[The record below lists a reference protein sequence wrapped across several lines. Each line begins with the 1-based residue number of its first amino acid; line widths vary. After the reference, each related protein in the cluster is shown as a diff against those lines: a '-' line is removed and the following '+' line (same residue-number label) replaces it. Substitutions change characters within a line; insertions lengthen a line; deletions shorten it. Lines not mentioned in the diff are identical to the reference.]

1 MFLKSIDFFA
11 NSFSS
16 NFSDG
21 KSFSF
26 ALIAKD
32 PYPKNPNIDILN
44 YKFQLNLNDTTDVIY
59 GSAQITLNIK
69 ESESRV
75 RLDLVSQNQLG
86 KGMEVHRVTF
96 NGDEVA
102 YTHEDNV
109 LLIET
114 GGLGYTSS
122 DNIGVEYS
130 GDPITGLIIGPNM
143 HGDRTFFSDNWPNK
157 ARNWLP
163 LVDHPYDKS
172 TAEFIVEA
180 PNHYQVISNGL
191 LVEETNLNRNIKKT
205 HWKQSVPISCWLY
218 ALGVA
223 EFAIDYVDYFDGKSI
238 QTWVYKQDR
247 DKGFYDFKIP
257 TKHTL
262 EFFSDYI
269 GPFAY
274 EKLANVQSNSVKGG
288 MESATA
294 IFYSDVS
301 VTGDR
306 SVRWRNVV
314 IHEVAHQWF
323 GNCVTEFDWDDVWL
337 SEGFATYFTLMF
349 REHAYGRDDFVN
361 GLNDAKNLVYNHY
374 KTDKESSIV
383 HDNLKDMKD
392 VLTYSLQYQKGAWV
406 LHMLRNYIG
415 EDDFREGIRKY
426 YKRYY
431 NSNTTTEEFKKEME
445 VVSGVDLDLFF
456 DQWLYNGGNIILDG
470 GWSYDKKKKRVEVTL
485 DQVQDDGYIFKM
497 PLELGI
503 YYEDKNLFKL
513 ETVKLEKEKGRFYIA
528 TETKPKNIKIDPFT
542 KLLAIWDFN
551 EIK

>member
-1 MFLKSIDFFA
+1 MKHIYFFL
-11 NSFSS
+11 FS
-16 NFSDG
+16 
-21 KSFSF
+21 
-26 ALIAKD
+26 LLPYTILAKD

-44 YKFQLNLNDTTDVIY
+44 YKFEINLNDTSDIIY
-59 GSAQITLNIK
+59 GSADIALNIK
-69 ESESRV
+69 DSEDRV
-75 RLDLVSQNQLG
+75 RLDLISQG
-86 KGMEVHRVTF
+86 KDGMGMEVKKVTF
-96 NGDEVA
+96 NGSEVS
-102 YTHEDNV
+102 YSHDNDV

-114 GGLGYTSS
+114 GVL
-122 DNIGVEYS
+122 EYS
-130 GDPITGLIIGPNM
+130 SRDIINVVYSGMPITGLIIGPNM

-172 TAEFIVEA
+172 TAEFVVIA

-191 LVEETNLNRNIKKT
+191 LVEETNLNKELKKT

-223 EFAIDYVDYFDGKSI
+223 EFAVDYVDYFEGKSI

-247 DKGFYDFKIP
+247 DNGFYDFKIP
-257 TKHTL
+257 TKHTM

-323 GNCVTEFDWDDVWL
+323 GNCVTEYDWDDVWL

-361 GLNDAKNLVYNHY
+361 GLNDAKRLVYNHY

-383 HDNLKDMKD
+383 HNNLKDMKD

-406 LHMLRNYIG
+406 LHMLRNYVG
-415 EDDFREGIRKY
+415 EDNFRKGIRNY
-426 YKRYY
+426 YKKYY
-431 NSNTTTEEFKKEME
+431 NSTTTTNQFKTEME
-445 VVSGVDLDLFF
+445 VVSGMNLDIFF
-456 DQWLYNGGNIILDG
+456 DQWLYKGGNMVLDG
-470 GWSYDKKKKRVEVTL
+470 NWKFDEKKGRIEVNL
-485 DQVQDDGYIFKM
+485 NQVQNDGYLFEM
-497 PLELGI
+497 PVELGI
-503 YYEDKNLFKL
+503 SYNDKNLEKIQ
-513 ETVKLEKEKGRFYIA
+513 TVKLEKEKGRFYIA
-528 TETKPKNIKIDPFT
+528 SDSKPISIKIDPNT

>member
-1 MFLKSIDFFA
+1 MKHIYFFL
-11 NSFSS
+11 FS
-16 NFSDG
+16 
-21 KSFSF
+21 
-26 ALIAKD
+26 LLPYTILAKD

-44 YKFQLNLNDTTDVIY
+44 YKFEIHLNDTSDIIY
-59 GSAQITLNIK
+59 GSADIALNIK
-69 ESESRV
+69 DSEDRV
-75 RLDLVSQNQLG
+75 RLDLISQGKDG
-86 KGMEVHRVTF
+86 KGMEVKKVTF
-96 NGDEVA
+96 NGSKVS
-102 YTHEDNV
+102 YSHDNDV

-114 GGLGYTSS
+114 GAFEYTSR
-122 DNIGVEYS
+122 DIINVVYS
-130 GDPITGLIIGPNM
+130 GMPITGLIIGPNM

-172 TAEFIVEA
+172 TAEFVVIA

-191 LVEETNLNRNIKKT
+191 LVEETNLNKELKKT

-223 EFAIDYVDYFDGKSI
+223 EFAVDYVDYFEGKSI

-247 DKGFYDFKIP
+247 DNGFYDFKIP
-257 TKHTL
+257 TKHTM

-323 GNCVTEFDWDDVWL
+323 GNCVTEYDWDDVWL

-361 GLNDAKNLVYNHY
+361 GLNDAKRLVYNHY

-383 HDNLKDMKD
+383 HNNLKEMKD

-406 LHMLRNYIG
+406 LHMLRNYVG
-415 EDDFREGIRKY
+415 EDNFRKGIRNY
-426 YKRYY
+426 YKKYY
-431 NSNTTTEEFKKEME
+431 NSTTTTNQFKTEME
-445 VVSGVDLDLFF
+445 VVSGMNLDTFF
-456 DQWLYNGGNIILDG
+456 DQWLYKGGNMVLDG
-470 GWSYDKKKKRVEVTL
+470 NWKFDEKKGRIEVNL
-485 DQVQDDGYIFKM
+485 NQVQNDGYLFEM
-497 PLELGI
+497 PVELGI
-503 YYEDKNLFKL
+503 SYNDKNLEKIQ
-513 ETVKLEKEKGRFYIA
+513 TVKLEKEKGRFYIA
-528 TETKPKNIKIDPFT
+528 SDSKPISIKIDPNT

>member
-1 MFLKSIDFFA
+1 MKHIYFFL
-11 NSFSS
+11 FS
-16 NFSDG
+16 
-21 KSFSF
+21 
-26 ALIAKD
+26 LLPYTILAKD

-44 YKFQLNLNDTTDVIY
+44 YKFEIHLNDTSDIIY
-59 GSAQITLNIK
+59 GSADIALNIK
-69 ESESRV
+69 DSEDRV
-75 RLDLVSQNQLG
+75 RLDLISQG
-86 KGMEVHRVTF
+86 KDGMGMEVKKVTF
-96 NGDEVA
+96 NGSEVS
-102 YTHEDNV
+102 YSHDNDV

-114 GGLGYTSS
+114 GVL
-122 DNIGVEYS
+122 EYS
-130 GDPITGLIIGPNM
+130 SRDIINVVYSGMPITGLIIGPNM

-172 TAEFIVEA
+172 TAEFVVIA

-191 LVEETNLNRNIKKT
+191 LVEETNLNKELKKT

-223 EFAIDYVDYFDGKSI
+223 EFAVDYVDYFEGKSI

-247 DKGFYDFKIP
+247 DNGFYDFKIP
-257 TKHTL
+257 TKHTM

-323 GNCVTEFDWDDVWL
+323 GNCVTEYDWDDVWL

-361 GLNDAKNLVYNHY
+361 GLNDAKRLVYNHY

-383 HDNLKDMKD
+383 HNNLKDMKD

-406 LHMLRNYIG
+406 LHMLRNYVG
-415 EDDFREGIRKY
+415 EDNFRKGIRNY
-426 YKRYY
+426 YKKYY
-431 NSNTTTEEFKKEME
+431 NSTTTTNQFKTEME
-445 VVSGVDLDLFF
+445 VVSGMNLDTFF
-456 DQWLYNGGNIILDG
+456 DQWLYKGGNMVLDG
-470 GWSYDKKKKRVEVTL
+470 NWKFDEKKGRIEVNL
-485 DQVQDDGYIFKM
+485 NQVQNDGYLFEM
-497 PLELGI
+497 PLEIGI
-503 YYEDKNLFKL
+503 SYNDKNLEKIQ
-513 ETVKLEKEKGRFYIA
+513 TVKLEKEKGRFYIA
-528 TETKPKNIKIDPFT
+528 SDSKPISIKIDPNT

>member
-1 MFLKSIDFFA
+1 MKHIYFFL
-11 NSFSS
+11 FS
-16 NFSDG
+16 
-21 KSFSF
+21 
-26 ALIAKD
+26 LLPYTILAKD

-44 YKFQLNLNDTTDVIY
+44 YKFEIHLNDTSDIIY
-59 GSAQITLNIK
+59 GSADIALNIK
-69 ESESRV
+69 DSEDRV
-75 RLDLVSQNQLG
+75 RLDLISQG
-86 KGMEVHRVTF
+86 KDGMGMEVKKVTF
-96 NGDEVA
+96 NGSEVS
-102 YTHEDNV
+102 YSHDNDV

-114 GGLGYTSS
+114 GVL
-122 DNIGVEYS
+122 EYS
-130 GDPITGLIIGPNM
+130 SRDIINVVYSGMPITGLIIGPNM

-172 TAEFIVEA
+172 TAEFVVIA

-191 LVEETNLNRNIKKT
+191 LVEETNLNKELKKT

-223 EFAIDYVDYFDGKSI
+223 EFAVDYVDYFEGKSI

-247 DKGFYDFKIP
+247 DNGFYDFKIP
-257 TKHTL
+257 TKNTM

-323 GNCVTEFDWDDVWL
+323 GNCVTEYDWDDVWL

-361 GLNDAKNLVYNHY
+361 GLNDAKRLVYNHY

-383 HDNLKDMKD
+383 HNNLKEMKD

-406 LHMLRNYIG
+406 LHMLRNYVG
-415 EDDFREGIRKY
+415 EDNFRKGIRNY
-426 YKRYY
+426 YKKYY
-431 NSNTTTEEFKKEME
+431 NSTTTTNQFKTEME
-445 VVSGVDLDLFF
+445 VVSGMNLDTFF
-456 DQWLYNGGNIILDG
+456 DQWLYKGGNMVLDG
-470 GWSYDKKKKRVEVTL
+470 NWKFDEKKGRIEVNL
-485 DQVQDDGYIFKM
+485 NQVQNDGYLFEM
-497 PLELGI
+497 PVELGI
-503 YYEDKNLFKL
+503 SYNNKNLEKIQ
-513 ETVKLEKEKGRFYIA
+513 TVKLEKEKGRFYIA
-528 TETKPKNIKIDPFT
+528 SDSKPISIKIDPNT

>member
-1 MFLKSIDFFA
+1 MKHIYFFL
-11 NSFSS
+11 
-16 NFSDG
+16 
-21 KSFSF
+21 FSF
-26 ALIAKD
+26 LPYMILAKD

-44 YKFQLNLNDTTDVIY
+44 YKFEIHLNDTSDIIY
-59 GSAQITLNIK
+59 GSADIALNIK
-69 ESESRV
+69 DSEDRV
-75 RLDLVSQNQLG
+75 RLDLISQGKDG
-86 KGMEVHRVTF
+86 KGMEVKKVTF
-96 NGDEVA
+96 NGSEVS
-102 YTHEDNV
+102 YSHDNDV

-114 GGLGYTSS
+114 GAFEYTSR
-122 DNIGVEYS
+122 DIINVVYS
-130 GDPITGLIIGPNM
+130 GMPITGLIIGPNM

-172 TAEFIVEA
+172 TAEFVVIA

-191 LVEETNLNRNIKKT
+191 LVEETNLNKELKKT

-223 EFAIDYVDYFDGKSI
+223 EFAVDYVDYFEGKSI

-247 DKGFYDFKIP
+247 DNGFYDFKIP
-257 TKHTL
+257 TKHTM

-323 GNCVTEFDWDDVWL
+323 GNCVTEYDWDDVWL

-361 GLNDAKNLVYNHY
+361 GLNDAKRLVYNHY

-383 HDNLKDMKD
+383 HNNLKDMKD

-415 EDDFREGIRKY
+415 EDNFRKGIRNY
-426 YKRYY
+426 YKKYY
-431 NSNTTTEEFKKEME
+431 NSTTTTNQFKTEME
-445 VVSGVDLDLFF
+445 VVSGMNLDTFF
-456 DQWLYNGGNIILDG
+456 DQWLYKGGNMVLDG
-470 GWSYDKKKKRVEVTL
+470 NWKFDEKKGRIEVNL
-485 DQVQDDGYIFKM
+485 NQVQNDGYLFEM
-497 PLELGI
+497 PVELGI
-503 YYEDKNLFKL
+503 SYNDKNLEKIQ
-513 ETVKLEKEKGRFYIA
+513 TVKLEKEKGRFYIA
-528 TETKPKNIKIDPFT
+528 SDSKPISIKIDPNT

>member
-1 MFLKSIDFFA
+1 MKHIYFFL
-11 NSFSS
+11 FS
-16 NFSDG
+16 
-21 KSFSF
+21 
-26 ALIAKD
+26 LLPYTILAKD

-44 YKFQLNLNDTTDVIY
+44 YKFEINLNDTSDIIY
-59 GSAQITLNIK
+59 GSADIALNIK
-69 ESESRV
+69 DSEDRV
-75 RLDLVSQNQLG
+75 RLDLISQG
-86 KGMEVHRVTF
+86 KDGMGMEVKKVTF
-96 NGDEVA
+96 NGSEVS
-102 YTHEDNV
+102 YSHDNDV

-114 GGLGYTSS
+114 GAL
-122 DNIGVEYS
+122 EYS
-130 GDPITGLIIGPNM
+130 SRDIINVVYSGMPITGLIIGPNM

-172 TAEFIVEA
+172 TAEFVVIA

-191 LVEETNLNRNIKKT
+191 LVEETNLNKELKKT

-223 EFAIDYVDYFDGKSI
+223 EFAVDYVDYFEGKSI

-247 DKGFYDFKIP
+247 DNGFYDFKIP
-257 TKHTL
+257 TKHTM

-323 GNCVTEFDWDDVWL
+323 GNCVTEYDWDDVWL

-361 GLNDAKNLVYNHY
+361 GLNDAKRLVYNHY

-383 HDNLKDMKD
+383 HNNLKDMKD

-406 LHMLRNYIG
+406 LHMLRNYVG
-415 EDDFREGIRKY
+415 EDNFRKGIRNY
-426 YKRYY
+426 YKKYY
-431 NSNTTTEEFKKEME
+431 NSTTTTNQFKTEME
-445 VVSGVDLDLFF
+445 VVSGMNLDTFF
-456 DQWLYNGGNIILDG
+456 DQWLYKGGNMVLDG
-470 GWSYDKKKKRVEVTL
+470 NWKFDEKKGRIEVNL
-485 DQVQDDGYIFKM
+485 NQVQNDGYLFEM
-497 PLELGI
+497 PVELGI
-503 YYEDKNLFKL
+503 SYNDKNLEKIQ
-513 ETVKLEKEKGRFYIA
+513 TVKLEKEKGRFYIA
-528 TETKPKNIKIDPFT
+528 SDSKPIAIKIDPNT

>member
-1 MFLKSIDFFA
+1 MKHIYFFL
-11 NSFSS
+11 FS
-16 NFSDG
+16 
-21 KSFSF
+21 
-26 ALIAKD
+26 LLPYTILAKD

-44 YKFQLNLNDTTDVIY
+44 YKFEIHLNDTSDIIY
-59 GSAQITLNIK
+59 GSADIALNIK
-69 ESESRV
+69 DSEDRV
-75 RLDLVSQNQLG
+75 RLDLISQG
-86 KGMEVHRVTF
+86 KDGMGMEVKKVTF
-96 NGDEVA
+96 NGSEVS
-102 YTHEDNV
+102 YSHDNDV

-114 GGLGYTSS
+114 GVL
-122 DNIGVEYS
+122 EYS
-130 GDPITGLIIGPNM
+130 SRDIINVVYSGMPITGLIIGPNM

-172 TAEFIVEA
+172 TAEFVVIA

-191 LVEETNLNRNIKKT
+191 LVEETNLNKELKKT

-223 EFAIDYVDYFDGKSI
+223 EFAVDYVDYFEGKSI

-247 DKGFYDFKIP
+247 DNGFYDFKIP
-257 TKHTL
+257 TKHTM

-323 GNCVTEFDWDDVWL
+323 GNCVTEYDWDDVWL

-361 GLNDAKNLVYNHY
+361 GLNDAKRLVYNHY

-383 HDNLKDMKD
+383 HNNLKDMKD

-406 LHMLRNYIG
+406 LHMLRNYVG
-415 EDDFREGIRKY
+415 EDNFREGIRNY
-426 YKRYY
+426 YKKYY
-431 NSNTTTEEFKKEME
+431 NSTTTTNQFKTEME
-445 VVSGVDLDLFF
+445 VVSGMNLDTFF
-456 DQWLYNGGNIILDG
+456 DQWLYKGGNMVLDG
-470 GWSYDKKKKRVEVTL
+470 NWKFDEKKGRIEVNL
-485 DQVQDDGYIFKM
+485 NQVQNDGYLFEM
-497 PLELGI
+497 PLEIGI
-503 YYEDKNLFKL
+503 SYNDKNLEKIQ
-513 ETVKLEKEKGRFYIA
+513 TVKLEKEKGRFYIA
-528 TETKPKNIKIDPFT
+528 SDSKPISIKIDPNT

>member
-1 MFLKSIDFFA
+1 MRQFLFLFL
-11 NSFSS
+11 SF
-16 NFSDG
+16 
-21 KSFSF
+21 FSF

-86 KGMEVHRVTF
+86 KGMKVHRVTF

-238 QTWVYKQDR
+238 QTWVYNQDR

-257 TKHTL
+257 TRHTL

-301 VTGDR
+301 VTGNR

-323 GNCVTEFDWDDVWL
+323 GNCVTEYDWDDVWL

-426 YKRYY
+426 YMRYY

>member
-1 MFLKSIDFFA
+1 MRHIYFFL
-11 NSFSS
+11 FSL
-16 NFSDG
+16 FPYTI
-21 KSFSF
+21 
-26 ALIAKD
+26 LAKD

-44 YKFQLNLNDTTDVIY
+44 YKFEIHLNDTSDIIY
-59 GSAQITLNIK
+59 GSADIALNIK
-69 ESESRV
+69 DSEDRV
-75 RLDLVSQNQLG
+75 RLDLISQG
-86 KGMEVHRVTF
+86 KDGMGMEVKKVTF
-96 NGDEVA
+96 NGSEVS
-102 YTHEDNV
+102 YSHDNDV

-114 GGLGYTSS
+114 GAF
-122 DNIGVEYS
+122 EYS
-130 GDPITGLIIGPNM
+130 SRDIINVVYSGMPITGLIIGPNM

-172 TAEFIVEA
+172 TAEFVVIA

-191 LVEETNLNRNIKKT
+191 LVEETNLNKELKKT

-223 EFAIDYVDYFDGKSI
+223 EFAVDYVDYFEGKSI

-247 DKGFYDFKIP
+247 DNGFYDFKIP
-257 TKHTL
+257 TKHTM

-323 GNCVTEFDWDDVWL
+323 GNCVTEYDWDDVWL

-361 GLNDAKNLVYNHY
+361 GLNDAKRLVYNHY

-383 HDNLKDMKD
+383 HNNLKDMKD

-406 LHMLRNYIG
+406 LHMLRNYVG
-415 EDDFREGIRKY
+415 EDNFRRGIRNY
-426 YKRYY
+426 YKKYY
-431 NSNTTTEEFKKEME
+431 NSTTTTNQFKTEME
-445 VVSGVDLDLFF
+445 VVSGMNLDTFF
-456 DQWLYNGGNIILDG
+456 DQWLYKGGNMVLDG
-470 GWSYDKKKKRVEVTL
+470 NWKFDEKKGRIEVNL
-485 DQVQDDGYIFKM
+485 NQVQNDGYLFEM
-497 PLELGI
+497 PVELGI
-503 YYEDKNLFKL
+503 SYNDKNLEKIQ
-513 ETVKLEKEKGRFYIA
+513 TVKLEKEKGRFYIA
-528 TETKPKNIKIDPFT
+528 SDSKPISIKIDPNT

>member
-1 MFLKSIDFFA
+1 MRQILFLFFL
-11 NSFSS
+11 FS
-16 NFSDG
+16 
-21 KSFSF
+21 SF

-44 YKFQLNLNDTTDVIY
+44 YKFHLNLNDTTDIIH
-59 GSAQITLNIK
+59 GSALITLSIK
-69 ESESRV
+69 ESEPRV
-75 RLDLVSQNQLG
+75 RLDLVSQDKKG
-86 KGMEVHRVTF
+86 KGMKVHGVTF
-96 NGDEVA
+96 NGKEVA
-102 YTHEDNV
+102 YTHKDNV

-114 GGLGYTSS
+114 GGLGYSSS
-122 DNIGVEYS
+122 DNIKVEYG

-172 TAEFIVEA
+172 TSEFIVVA

-191 LVEETNLNRNIKKT
+191 LVEETNLNRNFKKT

-223 EFAIDYVDYFDGKSI
+223 EFAIDYVDYFEGKSI

-262 EFFSDYI
+262 EFFSNYI

-294 IFYSDVS
+294 IFYSDVA

-323 GNCVTEFDWDDVWL
+323 GNCVTEYDWDDVWL

-349 REHAYGRDDFVN
+349 REHAYGRDDFVK
-361 GLNDAKNLVYNHY
+361 GLNEAKNRVYSHY

-415 EDDFREGIRKY
+415 EDNFREGIRTY
-426 YKRYY
+426 YKKYY

-445 VVSGVDLDLFF
+445 FVSGMDLDFFF

-470 GWSYDKKKKRVEVTL
+470 GWSYDERKRRVEVNIN
-485 DQVQDDGYIFKM
+485 QVQDDGYIFKM

-503 YYEDKNLFKL
+503 YYEDENLFKL